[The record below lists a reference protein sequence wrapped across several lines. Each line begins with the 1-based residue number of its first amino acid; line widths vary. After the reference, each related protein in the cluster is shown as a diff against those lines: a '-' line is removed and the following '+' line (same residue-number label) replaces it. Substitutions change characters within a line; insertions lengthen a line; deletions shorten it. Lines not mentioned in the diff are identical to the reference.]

1 MTTIKIQQYDRQV
14 SPQSRGATPQM
25 NLVDVSSGM
34 ESIGRGI
41 EQIGDA
47 VERKRLDDDAVAISK
62 IQSEAEVQWSDWM
75 NQTQDSW
82 KRGSKELPAQF
93 FDSFDKWQKEATP
106 ALQTREGKRIFDERM
121 RQFRTV
127 MGKSAVGWQAS
138 TNEKLK
144 LLDLGEV
151 RENMKKTAAANPAL
165 AEMVASR
172 FVSDTESMILSP
184 EQRQE
189 QQIRAKNEVAFAA
202 EIGLLDKAAEA
213 WGPDDK
219 RWSWGNLTFE
229 QQERLKSIAEQQKR
243 DREADARNKRNA
255 QEQAD
260 HAVAK
265 DITDA
270 KLQGFKV
277 SPAANAQAAA
287 ITAAY
292 KDKPWAA
299 ALAGAN
305 KYADEAR
312 TMAQWP
318 IQEQQKVAA
327 QAAKDVSAIGAKGVV
342 ATDVVPTEKGN
353 IDILHRKA
361 VPFEGGI
368 ATVRSISIEEDGKEV
383 LIPTVINGAVVS
395 DEEAIA
401 YYKKTGQ
408 HLGKFKTS
416 QDADKYAEAL
426 HQQQASLA
434 SDTQMSIGVA
444 VDRAR
449 FLAQRF
455 QDNAKRIV
463 DDPYS
468 YYEDVYGHEIQ
479 PLNRV
484 DPLPAQIDARKEAA
498 FVVRAATGVNPGVL
512 RPQEAP
518 QFAEMLAKASPD
530 EALAVINQLAAG
542 DQETAKA
549 TFDQLGKAIPAYGVA
564 GKMQATGAKLADGR
578 MVGSVMLTGHKALEA
593 KAVKF
598 KKPSDIDSAISEEVG
613 EMFANAPGEYETAR
627 DAVKWLLAGKA
638 VASGSFDYEPT
649 SGDIN
654 DAIQE
659 VINPVTYQGG
669 KVSAPVGTDPSDFDE
684 VVEQKIEAAIAAASM
699 SDENKR
705 LLASRHRLLDSSG
718 DGVYEL
724 AWSSGV
730 RVLDAQG
737 YPIKVFYK

>member
-41 EQIGDA
+41 EQVGDA
-47 VERKRLDDDAVAISK
+47 IERKRLDDDAVAISK

-75 NQTQDSW
+75 NQSQDSW
-82 KRGSKELPAQF
+82 KRGGKELPAQF
-93 FDSFDKWQKEATP
+93 FESFDKWQKETTP
-106 ALQTREGKRIFDERM
+106 ALQTKEGKRIFDERM

-172 FVSDTESMILSP
+172 FVSDTDSMILSP

-229 QQERLKSIAEQQKR
+229 QQERLKGIAEQQKR
-243 DREADARNKRNA
+243 DREADVRNKRNA

-277 SPAANAQAAA
+277 SPAASAQAAA

-292 KDKPWAA
+292 KDKPWAV

-318 IQEQQKVAA
+318 IQEQQKVAL
-327 QAAKDVSAIGAKGVV
+327 AAAA
-342 ATDVVPTEKGN
+342 AVPTAAPG
-353 IDILHRKA
+353 DVGFA
-361 VPFEGGI
+361 
-368 ATVRSISIEEDGKEV
+368 A
-383 LIPTVINGAVVS
+383 
-395 DEEAIA
+395 
-401 YYKKTGQ
+401 
-408 HLGKFKTS
+408 
-416 QDADKYAEAL
+416 
-426 HQQQASLA
+426 
-434 SDTQMSIGVA
+434 
-444 VDRAR
+444 DRAK

-468 YYEDVYGHEIQ
+468 YYEDVYGNEIQ

-530 EALAVINQLAAG
+530 EALSIINQLAAG

-659 VINPVTYQGG
+659 VVNPVTYKGG

-684 VVEQKIEAAIAAASM
+684 VVEPKIEAAIAAASM

-705 LLASRHRLLDSSG
+705 LLTSRHRLLDSSG

-737 YPIKVFYK
+737 YPIKVSYK